1 MIRKQNLTV
10 NSSQICQCPDSPI
23 LTLRCMIHV
32 QETENR
38 FKRSFFEMKIF
49 KEKFN
54 RLGFTALK
62 QNFIPIINISL
73 GIYIPAIDGGDDS
86 V

>member
-1 MIRKQNLTV
+1 
-10 NSSQICQCPDSPI
+10 
-23 LTLRCMIHV
+23 
-32 QETENR
+32 
-38 FKRSFFEMKIF
+38 MKIF

-54 RLGFTALK
+54 RLGFTALM